1 MATENTMHNEVNI
14 SNGLYYVGG
23 SSRRLALFE
32 NVYPLTNGASFNSYL
47 YLDEKTLLLDTVDRA
62 VSDVFY
68 GNLEF
73 LLGERKLDYLIVNHM
88 EPDHAANIGELL
100 LRHPETTIVI
110 NPMAKK
116 FLLNFFPDIKAEF
129 LLVKEG
135 DKLSIGKHE
144 FTFVMAPM
152 VHWPEVMMTYELTEA
167 TLYSAD
173 AFGTFGALQGDIY
186 ASPKNFDLSEARR
199 YYTNI
204 VGKYGPQ
211 VLAVLKKA
219 LDIPLKRICPL
230 HGPIHQGNLTPL
242 LNAYGCWASYTPEDK
257 DGIMIAYSSVYG
269 DTALAAEILAKKI
282 VQRGLRN
289 VVVYDVS
296 KTDCSV
302 LLAESFRVGTILL
315 CATTYN
321 AGVFIKMEDFLHDLA
336 NHKIMNRTIGFV
348 ENGSWAPAAKSNM
361 KRILGD
367 LEGIDYIESSLTIA
381 SALKESQLA
390 GLDAI
395 VEEVVARLR
404 PNEKAVEEKGGL
416 LDMTAMFKLSYG
428 LFALITKDGEKD
440 NASINNSFFQVSD
453 KPNLVM
459 LSVNV
464 ANHSA
469 DTIRKTGVFNISVLN
484 EEADFSIFKAFGFV
498 SGRDVDKFKTYSGA
512 TKRAENGLLYLSE
525 ASNAMFSCKVIET
538 KEAGNHVLF
547 IAEVTE
553 ARVLNEIPSMT
564 YAYYFANVKPKP
576 LPSIKKGDANAP
588 KKIGWRCKICG
599 YTYVGETLPPD
610 YVCPLCK
617 HPATDFERV
626 EL

>member
-1 MATENTMHNEVNI
+1 MHNEVKI
-14 SNGLYYVGG
+14 SEGLYYVGG
-23 SSRRLALFE
+23 SDRRLALFE
-32 NVYPLTNGASFNSYL
+32 NVYPLENGASYNSYL
-47 YLDEKTLLLDTVDRA
+47 YLDEKTLLLDTVDRS

-73 LLGERKLDYLIVNHM
+73 LLGKRKLDYLIVNHM

-110 NPMAKK
+110 NPMAQG
-116 FLLNFFPDIKAEF
+116 FLLNFFPDIKAKF
-129 LLVKEG
+129 LLVNEG

-167 TLYSAD
+167 VLYSAD
-173 AFGTFGALQGDIY
+173 AFGTFGALNGDIY
-186 ASPKNFDLSEARR
+186 ASPKNFDLDEARR

-211 VLAVLKKA
+211 VLEVLKKA
-219 LDIPLKRICPL
+219 LDIPINMICPL
-230 HGPIHQGNLTPL
+230 HGPIHRGNLNPL
-242 LNAYGCWASYTPEDK
+242 LGAYGCWASYTPEDP
-257 DGIMIAYSSVYG
+257 DGVMIAYSSVYG

-282 VQRGLRN
+282 VERGLRN

-296 KTDCSV
+296 KTDSSYLV
-302 LLAESFRVGTILL
+302 AEAFRVGTILL

-321 AGVFIKMEDFLHDLA
+321 AGVFVKMEDFLHDLA

-348 ENGSWAPAAKSNM
+348 ENGSWAPAAKANM
-361 KRILGD
+361 KRILSD
-367 LEGIDYIESSLTIA
+367 LEGIDYIDESLTIA

-395 VEEVVARLR
+395 VESVVARLR
-404 PNEKAVEEKGGL
+404 PDEKKVEEEGSVV
-416 LDMTAMFKLSYG
+416 DMSAMFKLSYG
-428 LFALITKDGEKD
+428 LFALITNDGEQD

-464 ANHSA
+464 ANMSA

-484 EEADFSIFKAFGFV
+484 EEADFGIFKKFGFV
-498 SGRDVDKFKTYSGA
+498 SGREKNKFEDYGRPV
-512 TKRAENGLLYLSE
+512 KRALNGLLYLDSC
-525 ASNAMFSCKVIET
+525 SNAFFSCKVVEV

-553 ARVLNEIPSMT
+553 AKVLNNVPAMT

-576 LPSIKKGDANAP
+576 LPSIKKPNASGE
-588 KKIGWRCKICG
+588 KKYGWRCKICG
-599 YTYVGETLPPD
+599 YTYENDPLPPD
-610 YVCPLCK
+610 FVCPLCK

>member
-1 MATENTMHNEVNI
+1 MHNEVLI
-14 SNGLYYVGG
+14 SDGLYYIGG
-23 SSRRLALFE
+23 SDRRLALFE
-32 NVYPLTNGASFNSYL
+32 NVYPLENGASYNSYL
-47 YLDEKTLLLDTVDRA
+47 YLDEKTLVLDTVDRA
-62 VSDVFY
+62 VSEVFY
-68 GNLEF
+68 GNLDY

-110 NPMAKK
+110 NAMAKK
-116 FLLNFFPDIKAEF
+116 FLLNYFPDIKANF
-129 LLVKEG
+129 LIVAEG

-152 VHWPEVMMTYELTEA
+152 VHWPEVMMTYELTEQV
-167 TLYSAD
+167 LYSAD
-173 AFGTFGALQGDIY
+173 AFGTFGALNGDIY
-186 ASPKNFDLSEARR
+186 ASKRNFDLNEARR

-219 LDIPLKRICPL
+219 LDIPIKMICPL
-230 HGPIHQGNLTPL
+230 HGPIHKGNLNPL
-242 LNAYGCWASYTPEDK
+242 LGAYGNWASYTPEDK

-282 VQRGLRN
+282 VERGLRD

-296 KTDCSV
+296 KTDSSYLV
-302 LLAESFRVGTILL
+302 SEAFRVGTILL

-321 AGVFIKMEDFLHDLA
+321 AGVFVKMEDFLHDLA

-348 ENGSWAPAAKSNM
+348 ENGSWAPAAKANM
-361 KRILGD
+361 KRILSD

-390 GLDAI
+390 GLEAI
-395 VEEVVARLR
+395 VEEVVSRLR
-404 PNEKAVEEKGGL
+404 PDEKKVEKEGSL

-428 LFALITKDGEKD
+428 LFALITKDGEQD

-464 ANHSA
+464 ANMSA

-484 EEADFSIFKAFGFV
+484 ENADFGIFKSFGFV
-498 SGRDVDKFKTYSGA
+498 SGRDKNKFANYEGKTA
-512 TKRAENGLLYLSE
+512 RAENGLLYLKGV
-525 ASNAMFSCKVIET
+525 ANAMFSCKVIET

-553 ARVLNEIPSMT
+553 AHVLNDVPSMT

-576 LPSIKKGDANAP
+576 LPEIKRGDPNAP
-588 KKIGWRCKICG
+588 KKYGWRCKICG
-599 YTYVGETLPPD
+599 YTYVGDVLPED

-617 HPATDFERV
+617 HPATDFEKV

>member
-1 MATENTMHNEVNI
+1 MHNEVKI
-14 SNGLYYVGG
+14 SEGLYYVGG
-23 SSRRLALFE
+23 SDRRLALFE
-32 NVYPLTNGASFNSYL
+32 NVYPLQNGASYNSYL
-47 YLDEKTLLLDTVDRA
+47 YLDEKTLLLDTVDRS

-73 LLGERKLDYLIVNHM
+73 LLGKRPLDYLIVNHM

-110 NPMAKK
+110 NPLAKQ
-116 FLLNFFPDIKAEF
+116 FLLNFFPNIDAKF
-129 LLVKEG
+129 LLVNDS

-167 TLYSAD
+167 ILYSAD
-173 AFGTFGALQGDIY
+173 AFGTFGALNGDIY
-186 ASPKNFDLSEARR
+186 ASPKNFDLGEARR

-211 VLAVLKKA
+211 VLEVLKKA
-219 LDIPLKRICPL
+219 LDIPIKMICPL
-230 HGPIHQGNLTPL
+230 HGPIHKGNLNPL
-242 LNAYGCWASYTPEDK
+242 LGAYGCWASYTPEDP
-257 DGIMIAYSSVYG
+257 DGVMIAYSSVYG

-282 VQRGLRN
+282 VERGLRN

-296 KTDCSV
+296 KTDSSYLV
-302 LLAESFRVGTILL
+302 AESFRVGTILL

-321 AGVFIKMEDFLHDLA
+321 AGVFVKMEDFLHDLA

-348 ENGSWAPAAKSNM
+348 ENGSWAPAAKANM
-361 KRILGD
+361 KRILSD
-367 LEGIDYIESSLTIA
+367 LEGITYLEESLTIA
-381 SALKESQLA
+381 SALKENQLA
-390 GLDAI
+390 NLDAI
-395 VEEVVARLR
+395 AEATVARLR
-404 PNEKAVEEKGGL
+404 PDEKKVEEEGNVV
-416 LDMTAMFKLSYG
+416 DMSAMFKLSYG
-428 LFALITKDGEKD
+428 LFALITKDGKQD

-464 ANHSA
+464 ANKSA
-469 DTIRKTGVFNISVLN
+469 DTIRETGVFNISVLD
-484 EEADFSIFKAFGFV
+484 ETCDFEVFKKFGFV
-498 SGRDVDKFKTYSGA
+498 SGREKNKFEDFDRPI
-512 TKRAENGLLYLSE
+512 KRSANGLYYLASC
-525 ASNAMFSCKVIET
+525 SNAFFSCKVKET
-538 KEAGNHVLF
+538 IEAGNHVLF

-553 ARVLNEIPSMT
+553 AKTLSAVPSMT

-576 LPSIKKGDANAP
+576 LPSIKKSDPNGP
-588 KKIGWRCKICG
+588 KKYGWRCKICG
-599 YTYVGETLPPD
+599 YTYENDPLPPD
-610 YVCPLCK
+610 FVCPLCK

>member
-1 MATENTMHNEVNI
+1 MHNEVKI
-14 SNGLYYVGG
+14 SEGLYYVGG
-23 SSRRLALFE
+23 SDRRLALFE
-32 NVYPLTNGASFNSYL
+32 NVYPLQNGASYNSYL
-47 YLDEKTLLLDTVDRA
+47 YLDEKTLLLDTVDRS

-73 LLGERKLDYLIVNHM
+73 LLGKRPLDYLIVNHM

-110 NPMAKK
+110 NPLAKQ
-116 FLLNFFPDIKAEF
+116 FLLNFFPNIDAKF
-129 LLVKEG
+129 LLVNEG

-167 TLYSAD
+167 VLYSAD
-173 AFGTFGALQGDIY
+173 AFGTFGALNGDIY
-186 ASPKNFDLSEARR
+186 ASPKNFDLGEARR

-219 LDIPLKRICPL
+219 LDIPIKMICPL
-230 HGPIHQGNLTPL
+230 HGPIHRGNLNPL
-242 LNAYGCWASYTPEDK
+242 LGAYGCWASYTPEDP
-257 DGIMIAYSSVYG
+257 DGVMIAYSSVYG

-282 VQRGLRN
+282 VERGLRN

-296 KTDCSV
+296 KTDSSYLV
-302 LLAESFRVGTILL
+302 AESFRVGTILL

-321 AGVFIKMEDFLHDLA
+321 AGVFVKMEDFLHDLA

-348 ENGSWAPAAKSNM
+348 ENGSWAPAAKANM
-361 KRILGD
+361 KRILSD
-367 LEGIDYIESSLTIA
+367 LEGITYLEESLTIA
-381 SALKESQLA
+381 SALKENQLA
-390 GLDAI
+390 SLDAI
-395 VEEVVARLR
+395 AEATVARLR
-404 PNEKAVEEKGGL
+404 PDEKKVEEEGNVV
-416 LDMTAMFKLSYG
+416 DMSAMFKLSYG
-428 LFALITKDGEKD
+428 LFALITKDGKQD

-464 ANHSA
+464 ANKSA
-469 DTIRKTGVFNISVLN
+469 DTIRETGVFNISVLD
-484 EEADFSIFKAFGFV
+484 ETCDFEVFKKFGFV
-498 SGRDVDKFKTYSGA
+498 SGREKNKFEDFDRPV
-512 TKRAENGLLYLSE
+512 KRSANGLYYLASC
-525 ASNAMFSCKVIET
+525 SNAFFSCKVKET
-538 KEAGNHVLF
+538 IEAGNHVLF

-553 ARVLNEIPSMT
+553 AKTLSAVPSMT

-576 LPSIKKGDANAP
+576 LPSIKKSDPNGP
-588 KKIGWRCKICG
+588 KKYGWRCKICG
-599 YTYVGETLPPD
+599 YTYENDPLPPD
-610 YVCPLCK
+610 FVCPLCK

>member
-1 MATENTMHNEVNI
+1 MHNEVLI
-14 SNGLYYVGG
+14 SDGLYYIGG
-23 SSRRLALFE
+23 SDRRLALFE
-32 NVYPLTNGASFNSYL
+32 NVYPLENGASYNSYL
-47 YLDEKTLLLDTVDRA
+47 YLDEKTLVLDTVDRA
-62 VSDVFY
+62 VSEVFY
-68 GNLEF
+68 GNLDY

-110 NPMAKK
+110 NAMAKK
-116 FLLNFFPDIKAEF
+116 FLLNYFPDIKANF
-129 LLVKEG
+129 LIVAEG

-152 VHWPEVMMTYELTEA
+152 VHWPEVMMTYELTEQV
-167 TLYSAD
+167 LYSAD
-173 AFGTFGALQGDIY
+173 AFGTFGALNGDIY
-186 ASPKNFDLSEARR
+186 ASKRNFDLNEARR

-219 LDIPLKRICPL
+219 LDIPIKMICPL
-230 HGPIHQGNLTPL
+230 HGPIHKGNLNPL
-242 LNAYGCWASYTPEDK
+242 LGTYGNWASYTPEDK

-282 VQRGLRN
+282 VERGLRD

-296 KTDCSV
+296 KTDSSHLV
-302 LLAESFRVGTILL
+302 SEAFRVGTILL

-348 ENGSWAPAAKSNM
+348 ENGSWAPAAKANM
-361 KRILGD
+361 KRILSD

-395 VEEVVARLR
+395 VEEVVSRLR
-404 PNEKAVEEKGGL
+404 PDEKKVEKEGGL

-428 LFALITKDGEKD
+428 LFALITKDGEQD

-464 ANHSA
+464 ANMSA

-484 EEADFSIFKAFGFV
+484 ENADFGIFKSFGFV
-498 SGRDVDKFKTYSGA
+498 SGRDKNKFADYEGEVA
-512 TKRAENGLLYLSE
+512 RAENGLLYLKGV
-525 ASNAMFSCKVIET
+525 ANAMFSCKVIET

-547 IAEVTE
+547 VAEVTE
-553 ARVLNEIPSMT
+553 ARVLNDVPSMT

-576 LPSIKKGDANAP
+576 LPEIKRGDPNAP
-588 KKIGWRCKICG
+588 KKYGWRCKICG
-599 YTYVGETLPPD
+599 YTYVGDELPED

-617 HPATDFERV
+617 HPATDFEKV

>member
-1 MATENTMHNEVNI
+1 MHNEVQI
-14 SNGLYYVGG
+14 SNDLYYVGG
-23 SSRRLALFE
+23 SDRRLALFE
-32 NVYPLTNGASFNSYL
+32 NVYPLENGASYNSYL
-47 YLDEKTLLLDTVDRA
+47 YLDEKTLVLDTVDRS

-73 LLGERKLDYLIVNHM
+73 LLKDRKLDYLIVNHM

-110 NPMAKK
+110 SDMAKK

-129 LLVKEG
+129 LIVAEG

-152 VHWPEVMMTYELTEA
+152 VHWPEVMMTYEITEQV
-167 TLYSAD
+167 LYSAD
-173 AFGTFGALQGDIY
+173 AFGTFGALNGDIY
-186 ASPKNFDLSEARR
+186 ASKKNFDLDEARR

-204 VGKYGPQ
+204 VGKYGQQ
-211 VLAVLKKA
+211 VLNVLKKA
-219 LDIPLKRICPL
+219 LDIPIKMICPL
-230 HGPIHQGNLTPL
+230 HGPIHKGNLNPL
-242 LNAYGCWASYTPEDK
+242 LGAYGCWASYTPEDP
-257 DGIMIAYSSVYG
+257 DGVMIAYSSVYG
-269 DTALAAEILAKKI
+269 DTALAAEILGKKI
-282 VQRGLRN
+282 VERGIRN
-289 VVVYDVS
+289 IVIYDVS
-296 KTDCSV
+296 KTDSSV
-302 LLAESFRVGTILL
+302 LVSEAFRVGTILL

-348 ENGSWAPAAKSNM
+348 ENGSWAPAAKANM
-361 KRILGD
+361 KRILSD
-367 LEGIDYIESSLTIA
+367 LEGITYLEESLTIA

-390 GLDAI
+390 NLDAI
-395 VEEVVARLR
+395 AEAVVARLR
-404 PNEKAVEEKGGL
+404 PDEKKVEEEGSIVDL
-416 LDMTAMFKLSYG
+416 TAMFKLSYG
-428 LFALITKDGEKD
+428 LFALVTKDGDKD

-464 ANHSA
+464 ANLSA

-484 EEADFSIFKAFGFV
+484 EEADFGLFKSFGFV
-498 SGRDVDKFKTYSGA
+498 SGRDKDKFADYDGGVARSQ
-512 TKRAENGLLYLSE
+512 NGLYYLTT
-525 ASNAMFSCKVIET
+525 ASNAFFSCKVVEVR
-538 KEAGNHVLF
+538 EAGNHVLF

-553 ARVLNEIPSMT
+553 AKVLNAVPSMT

-576 LPSIKKGDANAP
+576 LPSIKRANASGP
-588 KKIGWRCKICG
+588 KQYGWRCKICG
-599 YTYVGETLPPD
+599 FTYVGEVLPPD

-617 HPATDFERV
+617 HPASDFEKV

>member
-1 MATENTMHNEVNI
+1 MHNEVQI
-14 SNGLYYVGG
+14 SNDLYYVGG
-23 SSRRLALFE
+23 SDRRLALFE
-32 NVYPLTNGASFNSYL
+32 NVYPLENGASYNSYL
-47 YLDEKTLLLDTVDRA
+47 YLDEKTLVLDTVDRS

-73 LLGERKLDYLIVNHM
+73 LLKDRKLDYLIVNHM

-110 NPMAKK
+110 SDMAKK

-129 LLVKEG
+129 LIVAEG

-152 VHWPEVMMTYELTEA
+152 VHWPEVMMTYEITEQV
-167 TLYSAD
+167 LYSAD
-173 AFGTFGALQGDIY
+173 AFGTFGALNGDIY
-186 ASPKNFDLSEARR
+186 ASKKNFDLDEARR

-204 VGKYGPQ
+204 VGKYGQQ
-211 VLAVLKKA
+211 VLNVLKKA
-219 LDIPLKRICPL
+219 LDIPIKMICPL
-230 HGPIHQGNLTPL
+230 HGPIHKGNLNPL
-242 LNAYGCWASYTPEDK
+242 LGAYGCWASYTPEDP
-257 DGIMIAYSSVYG
+257 DGVMIAYSSVYG
-269 DTALAAEILAKKI
+269 DTALAAEILGKKI
-282 VQRGLRN
+282 VERGIRN
-289 VVVYDVS
+289 IVIYDVS
-296 KTDCSV
+296 KTDSSV
-302 LLAESFRVGTILL
+302 LVSEAFRVGTILL

-348 ENGSWAPAAKSNM
+348 ENGSWAPAAKANM
-361 KRILGD
+361 KRILSD
-367 LEGIDYIESSLTIA
+367 LEGITYLEESLTIA

-390 GLDAI
+390 NLDAI
-395 VEEVVARLR
+395 AEAVVARLR
-404 PNEKAVEEKGGL
+404 PDEKKVEEEGSIVDL
-416 LDMTAMFKLSYG
+416 TAMFKLSYG
-428 LFALITKDGEKD
+428 LFALVTKDGEKD

-464 ANHSA
+464 ANLSA

-484 EEADFSIFKAFGFV
+484 EEADFGLFKSFGFV
-498 SGRDVDKFKTYSGA
+498 SGRDKDKFADYDGGVARSQ
-512 TKRAENGLLYLSE
+512 NGLYYLTT
-525 ASNAMFSCKVIET
+525 ASNAFFSCKVVEVR
-538 KEAGNHVLF
+538 EAGNHVLF

-553 ARVLNEIPSMT
+553 AKVLNAVPSMT

-576 LPSIKKGDANAP
+576 LPSIKRANASGP
-588 KKIGWRCKICG
+588 KQYGWRCKICG
-599 YTYVGETLPPD
+599 FTYVGEVLPPD

-617 HPATDFERV
+617 HPASDFEKV